1 MGSFD
6 TSFNLMPDDGGSL
19 NDGSYSSAFQAESIL
34 PVQFFGERRGGARIE
49 PVKRLM
55 SAVLEDAVGCFE
67 RNLRARSASRRRRF
81 LEAEHWL
88 FKGSESTGLF
98 SFESVCGVLDIDPDR
113 LRRALSQWRET
124 AMAAQAPAKLL
135 NGRRC
140 HRTRSRTSP
149 LPITSGR

>member
-6 TSFNLMPDDGGSL
+6 HSFNLVSDDSGSL
-19 NDGSYSSAFQAESIL
+19 NDASYSSAFEAESIL

-55 SAVLEDAVGCFE
+55 SAVLEDAVECFE
-67 RNLRARSASRRRRF
+67 RNLRAPSGSRRRRF

-88 FKGSESTGLF
+88 FKGNEGAGLF
-98 SFESVCGVLDIDPDR
+98 SFESVCGVLDIHPDG

-124 AMAAQAPAKLL
+124 ALAAEAPAKLL

-140 HRTRSRTSP
+140 HRTRSQTSP
-149 LPITSGR
+149 LAITSGR